1 MSLEQIAGILVHARP
16 DLTPE
21 VAMRLGRLPGVS
33 VQEDLGGGRLIVV
46 AESAGERQMVE
57 AFTAIRDIDG
67 VLSASLTYHYTDH
80 SGSLEEEIP
89 A

>member
-16 DLTPE
+16 DLTAE
-21 VAMRLGRLPGVS
+21 VATRLGRLPGVS